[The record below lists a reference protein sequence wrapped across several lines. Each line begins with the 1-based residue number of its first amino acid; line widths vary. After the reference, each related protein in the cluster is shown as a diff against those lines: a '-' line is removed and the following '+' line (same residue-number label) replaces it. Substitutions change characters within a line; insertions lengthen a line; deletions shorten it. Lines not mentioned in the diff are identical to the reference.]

1 MRYALIAIAA
11 LVALV
16 WGSWLIVLPADTIEE
31 RLESTL
37 GRDGITVD
45 AKGLR
50 KGLFYSIGIEALE
63 VKIDGRVA
71 AAFYDVTLKPDWPAL
86 LRFAPGVKVSGEFGG
101 GRISGTASTAGTAGE
116 GGALE
121 LKARG
126 VQLAQLDIFSLTDTR
141 LEGTLRA
148 DVKISGLSGLAGS
161 SGSSGLAGEGTLLVE
176 ALRASHVEIMGFELP
191 KEIFHTAR
199 GALQLRGDTLEITS
213 FALEG
218 EGIYARL
225 RGEVSLK
232 GADVTLELM
241 PETLELNT
249 LLSAVAGRY
258 KKGDNLY
265 VIPLKQG
272 ATGTFFN

>member
-11 LVALV
+11 LIALV

-37 GRDGITVD
+37 SRDGITVD

-63 VKIDGRVA
+63 VKKDGRVA
-71 AAFYDVTLKPDWPAL
+71 AAFYDVTLEPDWTAL
-86 LRFAPGVKVSGEFGG
+86 FRLVPGVRISGEFGG
-101 GRISGTASTAGTAGE
+101 GRVTGKARKAGK

-126 VQLAQLDIFSLTDTR
+126 VQLAQLDIMSLTDAR

-176 ALRASHVEIMGFELP
+176 ALRASHVEVMGFELP
-191 KEIFHTAR
+191 KDIFHTAR
-199 GALQLRGDTLEITS
+199 GAFSIRGETFEITS

-225 RGEVSLK
+225 KGEVSLK
-232 GADVTLELM
+232 GADLTLELM

-249 LLSAVAGRY
+249 LLSAAAGRY

-265 VIPLKQG
+265 VIPIKRG
-272 ATGTFFN
+272 PF

>member
-63 VKIDGRVA
+63 VKKDGAVV

-126 VQLAQLDIFSLTDTR
+126 VQLAQLDIMSLTDIR

-148 DVKISGLSGLAGS
+148 DVKISGS
-161 SGSSGLAGEGTLLVE
+161 SEPAGEGKLLIE
-176 ALRASHVEIMGFELP
+176 ALRASHVEVMGFQLP
-191 KEIFHTAR
+191 KDIFHTAR
-199 GALQLRGDTLEITS
+199 GAFSIRGDTIQITS
-213 FALEG
+213 LALEG
-218 EGIYARL
+218 EGIFARL
-225 RGEVSLK
+225 RGKISPK

-241 PETLELNT
+241 PETLELNA
-249 LLSAVAGRY
+249 LLSAAAGRY

-272 ATGTFFN
+272 ATGTPTLLTP